1 MLHSPDILSTKKKT
15 IKSEHYTKDVYDA
28 YIFYEKKNSTHNEVI
43 IKEVF
48 TMHLYDNVHPT
59 WAFNDKRF

>member
-1 MLHSPDILSTKKKT
+1 MMHTSFME
-15 IKSEHYTKDVYDA
+15 KS
-28 YIFYEKKNSTHNEVI
+28 STHNEVI

-59 WAFNDKRF
+59 WAFNDKRFWNPENIAIVLGFTTT